1 MGKVMYVGMCNRSD
15 GHCSATCDKPV
26 ASQQEAQVMLRDHV
40 NKCTFKNQF
49 LCQMAIKG
57 EDHGEEKS
65 RPSGAGSVRD
75 EQGKVPNSDKQPHE
89 EVVDDKSRQEEGTTT
104 V

>member
-40 NKCTFKNQF
+40 NKCTFK
-49 LCQMAIKG
+49 
-57 EDHGEEKS
+57 EW
-65 RPSGAGSVRD
+65 V
-75 EQGKVPNSDKQPHE
+75 
-89 EVVDDKSRQEEGTTT
+89 
-104 V
+104 

>member
-40 NKCTFKNQF
+40 

-57 EDHGEEKS
+57 EDHVEEKS
-65 RPSGAGSVRD
+65 RPSGAGEVRD

>member
-1 MGKVMYVGMCNRSD
+1 
-15 GHCSATCDKPV
+15 
-26 ASQQEAQVMLRDHV
+26 
-40 NKCTFKNQF
+40 
-49 LCQMAIKG
+49 MAIKG
-57 EDHGEEKS
+57 EEHGEEKS
-65 RPSGAGSVRD
+65 RPSGAGEVRN